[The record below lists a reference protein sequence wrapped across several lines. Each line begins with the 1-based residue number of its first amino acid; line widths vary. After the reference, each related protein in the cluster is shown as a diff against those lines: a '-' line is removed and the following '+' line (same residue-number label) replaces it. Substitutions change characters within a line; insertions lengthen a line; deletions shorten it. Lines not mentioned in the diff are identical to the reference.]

1 MKAMNRRKSEAVMQE
16 NEQLRAE
23 CSVLIQMTREIADEL
38 AHARRLVEEH
48 RRADYWRQNEAERK
62 PQG

>member
-23 CSVLIQMTREIADEL
+23 CSLLIETAQELADEL
-38 AHARRLVEEH
+38 A
-48 RRADYWRQNEAERK
+48 RA
-62 PQG
+62 

>member
-23 CSVLIQMTREIADEL
+23 CSLLIETAQELADEL
-38 AHARRLVEEH
+38 ARARRLVEEH
-48 RRADYWRQNEAERK
+48 RRAEYWRELRADRQMS
-62 PQG
+62 

>member
-1 MKAMNRRKSEAVMQE
+1 MTAMKRRKSAEVMQE

-23 CSVLIQMTREIADEL
+23 CSVLIQATRELADEL

-48 RRADYWRQNEAERK
+48 RCAEYWRSERAGGH
-62 PQG
+62 P